1 MSDQD
6 LLEELR
12 IAPEEREPGGWRR
25 RTWLLLVAGALV
37 VLAGWGYFALV
48 GKALAVDTA
57 VAESPSA
64 AGSREAVLEATGYVT
79 ARREATVSFKIPG
92 KLEQVL
98 IEEGERVEA
107 GQVIA
112 RLDDSDAGAQLQLA
126 QARLL
131 AAQAQL
137 GQIQVKRDQAE
148 RDLKR
153 QRELRNKRLASEEAL
168 ENAGTQLD
176 ALSAQLEAQRSQVD
190 VAEAEVQVAQ
200 VGYDNT
206 ILRAPFSG
214 VVVAKTA
221 QPGEIVSPSSA
232 GGGYTRTGIGTIVD
246 MASLEIEVDVNE
258 AYINRVKPGQP
269 VQAVL
274 DAYPDWKIPAAVIA
288 IIPTA
293 DRSKA
298 TVKVRIAIKEKDP
311 RILPDMGVRVSFL
324 ESRPSKEKDA
334 LTGVLVP
341 GSAVVERDG
350 KPAVFVVEG
359 DRARRRA
366 VTLGQS
372 LGDRRLVQEGL
383 RPGERVV
390 RDPPS
395 GLADGMRIAARAPG
409 A

>member
-6 LLEELR
+6 LLKELHIDR
-12 IAPEEREPGGWRR
+12 EEREHKGWRSQWR
-25 RTWLLLVAGALV
+25 LIIIAGALV
-37 VLAGWGYFALV
+37 VFAGWGYFALM

-57 VAESPSA
+57 VAESPSG
-64 AGSREAVLEATGYVT
+64 AGGREAVLEATGYVT
-79 ARREATVSFKIPG
+79 ARREAAVSFKIPG

-98 IEEGERVEA
+98 IEEGERVKA

-112 RLDDSDAGAQLQLA
+112 RLDDSDASAQLLLA
-126 QARLL
+126 KARLG

-137 GQIQVKRDQAE
+137 GQIQVKLDQAQ

-153 QRELRNKRLASEEAL
+153 QQELRSKRLASEEAL

-176 ALSAQLEAQRSQVD
+176 ALSAQLEAQRSQVE

-258 AYINRVKPGQP
+258 AYINRVKPDQP

-324 ESRPSKEKDA
+324 ESEFRKQKDA
-334 LTGVLVP
+334 LKGVLVP
-341 GSAVVERDG
+341 GTAIVERDG
-350 KPAVFVVEG
+350 EPAVFVVDG
-359 DRARRRA
+359 GRAQRRA
-366 VTLGQS
+366 VTLGQNM
-372 LGDRRLVQEGL
+372 GDRRLVEDGL

-409 A
+409 T

>member
-1 MSDQD
+1 
-6 LLEELR
+6 
-12 IAPEEREPGGWRR
+12 
-25 RTWLLLVAGALV
+25 
-37 VLAGWGYFALV
+37 
-48 GKALAVDTA
+48 
-57 VAESPSA
+57 
-64 AGSREAVLEATGYVT
+64 
-79 ARREATVSFKIPG
+79 
-92 KLEQVL
+92 
-98 IEEGERVEA
+98 
-107 GQVIA
+107 
-112 RLDDSDAGAQLQLA
+112 
-126 QARLL
+126 
-131 AAQAQL
+131 
-137 GQIQVKRDQAE
+137 
-148 RDLKR
+148 
-153 QRELRNKRLASEEAL
+153 
-168 ENAGTQLD
+168 
-176 ALSAQLEAQRSQVD
+176 
-190 VAEAEVQVAQ
+190 
-200 VGYDNT
+200 
-206 ILRAPFSG
+206 
-214 VVVAKTA
+214 
-221 QPGEIVSPSSA
+221 
-232 GGGYTRTGIGTIVD
+232 
-246 MASLEIEVDVNE
+246 
-258 AYINRVKPGQP
+258 

-298 TVKVRIAIKEKDP
+298 TVKVRIAVKEKDP

-324 ESRPSKEKDA
+324 ESQPSKEKDA

>member
-6 LLEELR
+6 LLKELR
-12 IAPEEREPGGWRR
+12 IEREERETGGRR
-25 RTWLLLVAGALV
+25 RWSWLLIVAVALAL
-37 VLAGWGYFALV
+37 LAGWGYFALLGQPLPV
-48 GKALAVDTA
+48 ETA
-57 VAESPSA
+57 VAESPVA
-64 AGSREAVLEATGYVT
+64 AGGVAAVLEATGYVT
-79 ARREATVSFKIPG
+79 ARREATASFKISG
-92 KLEQVL
+92 KLSQVL

-112 RLDDSDAGAQLQLA
+112 RLDDTDARAQLQLA
-126 QARLL
+126 EARLL

-137 GQIQVKRDQAE
+137 GEIQVKLDQAQ

-153 QRELRNKRLASEEAL
+153 QRELRNKRLASEESL
-168 ENAGTQLD
+168 ENAGTLLD
-176 ALSAQLEAQRSQVD
+176 SLSAQLEAQRSQVD
-190 VAEAEVQVAQ
+190 VAEAEVRVAQ
-200 VGYDNT
+200 VSYDNT

-298 TVKVRIAIKEKDP
+298 TVKVRIAINQKDP

-324 ESRPSKEKDA
+324 ESPSKEQELK
-334 LTGVLVP
+334 GVLVP
-341 GSAVVERDG
+341 GTAVVERDG
-350 KPAVFVVEG
+350 KPAVFVVDG

-372 LGDRRLVQEGL
+372 LGERRLVEQGL
-383 RPGERVV
+383 KLGERVV

-395 GLADGMRIAARAPG
+395 GLSDGMRVAARTPG